1 MTHSLHRRG
10 TPESLKNDYVL
21 LVTAATN
28 INHQGAREKL
38 LKVLDIVW
46 DVGPANIGSYDAGTI
61 LAGYDIGDIKAALN
75 EVPRVR
81 CSFSSQAKIKEA
93 VRRIHALK
101 LGMSVTVEGPTEDIE
116 EMCREMG
123 IQPHSVNLSLDI
135 WGKRE
140 ELPKEEILEFTTM
153 CGHGLIS
160 PYLVEKAIAEVR
172 QGRKTPRQA
181 AAMIGKPCVC
191 GIFNPDRA
199 EDLLA
204 KYTPV
209 R

>member
-10 TPESLKNDYVL
+10 TPQSLKNDYVL

-28 INHQGAREKL
+28 INHVGAREKL
-38 LKVLDIVW
+38 LTVLDIIW
-46 DVGPANIGSYDAGTI
+46 DIGPANIGSYDAGTI
-61 LAGYDIGDIKAALN
+61 LAGYDIADIKAALN

-81 CSFSSQAKIKEA
+81 CSFSSQAKIKQA
-93 VRRIHALK
+93 VRRIKELN
-101 LGMSVTVEGPTEDIE
+101 LGLSVTVEGPTADILS
-116 EMCREMG
+116 MCREMD

-135 WGKRE
+135 WGKKAALPPE
-140 ELPKEEILEFTTM
+140 EVLELTTM

-160 PYLVEKAIAEVR
+160 PYLAAAVIEAVKA
-172 QGRKTPRQA
+172 GKKTPRQA

-199 EDLLA
+199 AELLM
-204 KYTPV
+204 KYVPLD
-209 R
+209 